1 MTRSG
6 YLPRV
11 QDRSVH
17 LTSGLDLFRS
27 GQNFFFC
34 DFPQTMRGVFKP
46 HNSLRLFVFL
56 GKMSVLLA
64 LSAKRPCLLS
74 RYQHMGTELMCRQN
88 ITVKG
93 LAIVNGLIPRPE
105 VHLLRAVPSPTAIR
119 LKGVR
124 SKPTAC
130 RRSFRLR
137 WWSGW
142 HRGVLRG
149 FVGGVWVLLAL
160 SAKRRCPQSKCQAI
174 RMVIARSLAGMAG
187 TAQMMV
193 MTANRRK
200 TGSLLMRQAA
210 QSPTPIRL
218 RGTRT
223 RPIACLRSSRLR
235 WWSGWHRSVLRGFA
249 GWGVVLL
256 ALSAKPPCPSGRCQR
271 IATAMRRKP
280 LMDMSQDLMES
291 PLKKGEANMQP
302 HPLGGLLPTPTHL
315 KGVRS
320 KPTACR
326 RSSLLRW
333 WSGWHRGVLRGF
345 AGWGV
350 VLLALSAKPPCPS
363 GRCQRIATAMRRKP
377 LMDMSQ
383 DLMESPLKKGEAN
396 MQPHPLG
403 GLLPTPTHLKGVRSK
418 PTACRRSSLLRW
430 WSGWHRGVLRGFAG
444 GVWVLL
450 ALSGRPPCPS
460 SKCQRMDI
468 TILSVAQAATVDM
481 RAVLPCSG
489 KIPPP
494 QTPVMLAGGRPIP
507 TR

>member
-1 MTRSG
+1 
-6 YLPRV
+6 
-11 QDRSVH
+11 
-17 LTSGLDLFRS
+17 
-27 GQNFFFC
+27 
-34 DFPQTMRGVFKP
+34 
-46 HNSLRLFVFL
+46 
-56 GKMSVLLA
+56 
-64 LSAKRPCLLS
+64 
-74 RYQHMGTELMCRQN
+74 
-88 ITVKG
+88 
-93 LAIVNGLIPRPE
+93 
-105 VHLLRAVPSPTAIR
+105 
-119 LKGVR
+119 
-124 SKPTAC
+124 
-130 RRSFRLR
+130 
-137 WWSGW
+137 
-142 HRGVLRG
+142 
-149 FVGGVWVLLAL
+149 
-160 SAKRRCPQSKCQAI
+160 
-174 RMVIARSLAGMAG
+174 MVIARSLAGMAG

-249 GWGVVLL
+249 GGV
-256 ALSAKPPCPSGRCQR
+256 
-271 IATAMRRKP
+271 
-280 LMDMSQDLMES
+280 
-291 PLKKGEANMQP
+291 
-302 HPLGGLLPTPTHL
+302 
-315 KGVRS
+315 
-320 KPTACR
+320 
-326 RSSLLRW
+326 W
-333 WSGWHRGVLRGF
+333 
-345 AGWGV
+345 

-450 ALSGRPPCPS
+450 ALSARRRCPLS
-460 SKCQRMDI
+460 RCQRMDI
-468 TILSVAQAATVDM
+468 IILSVAQAATVDM
-481 RAVLPCSG
+481 QAVHPCSG